1 MTCRVAFEKTWLK
14 RSSSNCR
21 FLTGLTSAGQ
31 KKDVQKIAD
40 ELLIT
45 REQTA
50 SEARRFCEV
59 SELKEEVIVPED
71 LYAKLE
77 KLRRKRAW

>member
-1 MTCRVAFEKTWLK
+1 MAKEVIIRLQVPDWADIE
-14 RSSSNCR
+14 RIR
-21 FLTGLTSAGQ
+21 EH
-31 KKDVQKIAD
+31 VQKIAD

-50 SEARRFCEV
+50 TEARRFYEV

-77 KLRRKRAW
+77 KRSNT